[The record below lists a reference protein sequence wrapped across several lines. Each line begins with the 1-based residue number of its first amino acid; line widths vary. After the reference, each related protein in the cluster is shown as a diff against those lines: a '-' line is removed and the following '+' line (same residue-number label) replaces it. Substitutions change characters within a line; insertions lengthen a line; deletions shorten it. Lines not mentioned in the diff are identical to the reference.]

1 MRILVTGGTG
11 RIGGNLSVELL
22 GRGHE
27 VRCLVYPGDASRAD
41 KLAGYDGVEV
51 VEGDLRDFADVQRA
65 VAGVDAIYHLAA
77 AFGGPF
83 DNRQYLN
90 INGMGTLN
98 ILEAVRADV
107 PNLRRLVYACT
118 EAIYW
123 RLGEKGRYFEEPI
136 TESMVSRYKQMPYFL
151 TKWVGEEL
159 CMTYHRQYGV
169 PATSMRFATV
179 IEPGEFLNAEGLP
192 GRFLLSAAIDRFG
205 GEAAERP
212 EEAEI
217 LRELRSLWT
226 GEEKLLVSRCPNGV
240 AYKQEFVDVR
250 DVVQG
255 LVLALEQD
263 AAVGEEFT
271 LGGAAVFRWDEH
283 VPWFAER
290 YGLEFVEARLPE
302 SNFFEFDL
310 GKIKGLLGYEPQHD
324 VGSVV
329 ETAEAMRRGEETGVI
344 PTGVR
349 YGGVDNS

>member
-22 GRGHE
+22 ARGHE

-51 VEGDLRDFADVQRA
+51 VEGDLRDFDDVTRA
-65 VAGVDAIYHLAA
+65 VRGVDAIYHLAA

-90 INGMGTLN
+90 INGMGTVN
-98 ILEAVRADV
+98 ILEAVRAEA
-107 PNLRRLVYACT
+107 PNLQRLVYACT

-123 RLGEKGRYFEEPI
+123 RLGEKGRYFKEPI
-136 TESMVSRYKQMPYFL
+136 TEAMVSTYKQMPYFL

-159 CMTYHRQYGV
+159 CMTYDRQYGV

-179 IEPGEFLNAEGLP
+179 IEPGEFLNADGLP
-192 GRFLLSAAIDRFG
+192 GRFLLSEAIERFG
-205 GEAAERP
+205 SASAESA
-212 EEAEI
+212 EEEEI
-217 LRELRSLWT
+217 LGELRSLRT
-226 GEEKLLVSRCPNGV
+226 GEEKLLLSRCPNGV

-255 LVLALEQD
+255 LVLALEAD

-283 VPWFAER
+283 VPWLAER
-290 YGLEFVEARLPE
+290 YGLEFVDTRLPE

-310 GKIKGLLGYEPQHD
+310 SKIKGLLGYEPRHD
-324 VGSVV
+324 VRSVV
-329 ETAEAMRRGEETGVI
+329 ETAEAVRRGEETGVL

-349 YGGVDNS
+349 YGKREVS